1 MEILLLVIVL
11 LPLLTALGIKL
22 IDRLINETLLNFL
35 TINSALLSFTIAS
48 GMFFLLTVEKFE
60 PIHLSLIH
68 I

>member
-22 IDRLINETLLNFL
+22 VDRLINETLLNFL

-48 GMFFLLTVEKFE
+48 GMFFLLTVEKF
-60 PIHLSLIH
+60 
-68 I
+68 